1 MEISIDNES
10 KRFFR
15 FLQEENNDNI
25 IFSGIYGI
33 GKSFFINEFFNKKH
47 TDKYITL
54 FLTPVNYSVASNEDI
69 FEYIKI
75 DVLFQLLDKV
85 SCDLKNVQISNSVA
99 TYYYIK
105 NNLNTLI
112 GNILSSIEK
121 VCLKTDI
128 IPQLI
133 KLKKS
138 IQEFQKKESTQE
150 DKDVESFIQ
159 DIIQRQGSIYERNI
173 VTQIIQSL
181 ITNAKKEEKKEIV
194 LVIDDLDRID
204 PEHIFRILNILSVH
218 DDFCCTKEHK
228 FKIDK
233 TILVCDVEN
242 IRRIFHAKYGSDVDF
257 SGYIDKFYSKEVFH
271 FHNEDEIQKCIADQI
286 LKIKSKTSDFQSDRY
301 TYKGLEFILQYL
313 IKYGYVNVRTLERFI
328 FDYSME
334 DKTVRFNDMV
344 LTVVNSP
351 ALIIFEFLKRVLGS
365 SEDLLST
372 LLSISSNKI
381 YVNCNH
387 VDILELF
394 IILADLPNNLLRD
407 DKQKNSYKGVSYM
420 IGAYKKNLI
429 ANIDYGTLSDCK
441 VDCFGLL
448 YDAYLNYKKHFVL

>member
-33 GKSFFINEFFNKKH
+33 GKSFFINDFFNKKH

-75 DVLFQLLDKV
+75 DVLFQLLNKV

-133 KLKKS
+133 KLKKN

-150 DKDVESFIQ
+150 DKEVESFIQ

-286 LKIKSKTSDFQSDRY
+286 LKIKSKTGDFQDDRY
-301 TYKGLEFILQYL
+301 AYKGLEFILQYL
-313 IKYGYVNVRTLERFI
+313 IKYGYVNIRTLERFM
-328 FDYSME
+328 FDYSIE

-344 LTVVNSP
+344 FAVVNSP
-351 ALIIFEFLKRVLGS
+351 ALIVFEFLKRVLGS
-365 SEDLLST
+365 SENLRSKLSG
-372 LLSISSNKI
+372 ISFNKI
-381 YVNCNH
+381 YGNCDY

-394 IILADLPNNLLRD
+394 IIFADLPNSLLGNE
-407 DKQKNSYKGVSYM
+407 KQENSYKGIRYI
-420 IGAYKKNLI
+420 IGANKRNLI
-429 ANIDYGTLSDCK
+429 ANIDYEKLSNYR
-441 VDCFGLL
+441 VDCFSFL
-448 YDAYLNYKKHFVL
+448 YDAYLNYEKYFM

>member
-1 MEISIDNES
+1 M
-10 KRFFR
+10 
-15 FLQEENNDNI
+15 
-25 IFSGIYGI
+25 
-33 GKSFFINEFFNKKH
+33 
-47 TDKYITL
+47 
-54 FLTPVNYSVASNEDI
+54 
-69 FEYIKI
+69 
-75 DVLFQLLDKV
+75 
-85 SCDLKNVQISNSVA
+85 
-99 TYYYIK
+99 
-105 NNLNTLI
+105 
-112 GNILSSIEK
+112 EK

-133 KLKKS
+133 KLKKN

-150 DKDVESFIQ
+150 DKEVESFIQ

-173 VTQIIQSL
+173 VTKIIQSL

-286 LKIKSKTSDFQSDRY
+286 LKIKSKTGDFQDDRY
-301 TYKGLEFILQYL
+301 AYKGLEFILQYL
-313 IKYGYVNVRTLERFI
+313 IKYGYVNIRTLERFM

-334 DKTVRFNDMV
+334 NKTVRFNDMV
-344 LTVVNSP
+344 LTVVSSP

-387 VDILELF
+387 VDIIEMF

-407 DKQKNSYKGVSYM
+407 DKEDNNYKGISYM
-420 IGAYKKNLI
+420 IGVYKKNLI
-429 ANIDYGTLSDCK
+429 AGIDYQTLSASQ
-441 VDCFGLL
+441 VDCFSLL
-448 YDAYLNYKKHFVL
+448 YDAYLNYKKYFVL

>member
-33 GKSFFINEFFNKKH
+33 GKSFFINDFFNKKH

-85 SCDLKNVQISNSVA
+85 FCDLKNVQISNSVA

-112 GNILSSIEK
+112 GDILSSMEK

-133 KLKKS
+133 KLKKN

-150 DKDVESFIQ
+150 DKEVESFIQ

-173 VTQIIQSL
+173 VTKIIQSL

-286 LKIKSKTSDFQSDRY
+286 LKIKSKTGDFQDDRY
-301 TYKGLEFILQYL
+301 AYKGLEFILQYL
-313 IKYGYVNVRTLERFI
+313 IKYGYVNIRTLERFM

-334 DKTVRFNDMV
+334 NKTVRFNDMV
-344 LTVVNSP
+344 LTVVSSP

-387 VDILELF
+387 VDIIEMF

-407 DKQKNSYKGVSYM
+407 DKEDNNYKGISYM
-420 IGAYKKNLI
+420 IGVYKKNLI
-429 ANIDYGTLSDCK
+429 AGIDYQTLSASQ
-441 VDCFGLL
+441 VDCFSLL
-448 YDAYLNYKKHFVL
+448 YDAYLNYKKYFVL

>member
-33 GKSFFINEFFNKKH
+33 GKSFFINDFFNKKH

-112 GNILSSIEK
+112 GDILSSMEK

-133 KLKKS
+133 KLKKN

-150 DKDVESFIQ
+150 DKEVESFIQ

-173 VTQIIQSL
+173 VTKITQSL

-286 LKIKSKTSDFQSDRY
+286 LKIKSKTGDFQDDRY
-301 TYKGLEFILQYL
+301 AYKGLEFILQYL
-313 IKYGYVNVRTLERFI
+313 IKYGYVNIRTLERFM

-334 DKTVRFNDMV
+334 NKTVRFNDMV
-344 LTVVNSP
+344 LTVVSSP

-387 VDILELF
+387 VDIIEMF

-407 DKQKNSYKGVSYM
+407 DKEDNNYKGISYM
-420 IGAYKKNLI
+420 IGVYKKNLI
-429 ANIDYGTLSDCK
+429 AGIDYQTLSASQ
-441 VDCFGLL
+441 VDCFSLL
-448 YDAYLNYKKHFVL
+448 YDAYLNYKKYFVL

>member
-99 TYYYIK
+99 AYYYKK

-121 VCLKTDI
+121 VCFKTDI

-286 LKIKSKTSDFQSDRY
+286 LKIKSKTGDFQDDRY
-301 TYKGLEFILQYL
+301 AYKGLEFILQYL
-313 IKYGYVNVRTLERFI
+313 IKYGYVNIRTLERFM

-334 DKTVRFNDMV
+334 NKTVRFNDMV
-344 LTVVNSP
+344 LTVVSSP

-387 VDILELF
+387 VDIIEMF

-407 DKQKNSYKGVSYM
+407 DKEDNNYKGISYM
-420 IGAYKKNLI
+420 IGVYKKNLI
-429 ANIDYGTLSDCK
+429 AGIDYQTLSASQ
-441 VDCFGLL
+441 VDCFSLL
-448 YDAYLNYKKHFVL
+448 YDAYLNYKKYFVL

>member
-33 GKSFFINEFFNKKH
+33 GKSFFINDFFNKKH

-112 GNILSSIEK
+112 GDILSSMEK
-121 VCLKTDI
+121 VCLKTHI

-133 KLKKS
+133 KLKKN

-150 DKDVESFIQ
+150 DKEVESFIQ

-286 LKIKSKTSDFQSDRY
+286 LKIKSKTGDFQDDRY
-301 TYKGLEFILQYL
+301 AYKGLEFILQYL
-313 IKYGYVNVRTLERFI
+313 IKYGYVNIRTLERFM

-334 DKTVRFNDMV
+334 NKTVRFNDMV
-344 LTVVNSP
+344 LTVVSSP

-387 VDILELF
+387 VDIIEMF

-407 DKQKNSYKGVSYM
+407 DKEDNNYKGISYM
-420 IGAYKKNLI
+420 IGVYKKNLI
-429 ANIDYGTLSDCK
+429 AGIDYQTLSASQ
-441 VDCFGLL
+441 VDCFSLL
-448 YDAYLNYKKHFVL
+448 YDAYLNYKKYFVL